1 MDNAHWLS
9 RGRGTEL
16 VAGPGE
22 QGAGLMAGL
31 GFPATGGVRVR
42 RASDTAMPGEETPA
56 HAAGPMPLLCDRQVR
71 RGGTTSTRPDGTF
84 LTRG

>member
-9 RGRGTEL
+9 CGAARKWLPVRGAR
-16 VAGPGE
+16 
-22 QGAGLMAGL
+22 AGLMAGL

-56 HAAGPMPLLCDRQVR
+56 HAAGPKPPFM
-71 RGGTTSTRPDGTF
+71 
-84 LTRG
+84 